1 MVYSSIC
8 IIKFYRHLYQNSFF
22 RFPICET
29 TNGKG
34 TTGFAGVVNK
44 GLGLV
49 EQAGQKIGLSADQ
62 VTYYPYS

>member
-1 MVYSSIC
+1 MFSSFIS
-8 IIKFYRHLYQNSFF
+8 KFIF
-22 RFPICET
+22 RFPICEA

-62 VTYYPYS
+62 VSHYYNS